1 MTFEIDDAESGS
13 RETPRDEI
21 ARLEREI
28 EALAETAERCRK
40 MMRAA
45 RIAIMA
51 GGVGLVVVVTGI
63 IALDPTVWIMA
74 VAAVIG
80 GIVMLGSTAAT
91 ARQTAAAIAK
101 AEAQRA
107 GLIGG
112 IPLRDVQQVN
122 PDVAAWGRNG

>member
-1 MTFEIDDAESGS
+1 MTFEIDEAESGS
-13 RETPRDEI
+13 REDPRDEI
-21 ARLEREI
+21 ARLEGEI

-40 MMRAA
+40 VMRAA
-45 RIAIMA
+45 RIAILA
-51 GGVGLVVVVTGI
+51 GGLGLVIALTGI
-63 IALDPTVWIMA
+63 IAVDPTMWIMA
-74 VAAVIG
+74 AAAVIG

-112 IPLRDVQQVN
+112 IPLRDVQQIN
-122 PDVAAWGRNG
+122 PYVAAWGRNG

>member
-13 RETPRDEI
+13 RETPPDEI

-40 MMRAA
+40 VMRAA